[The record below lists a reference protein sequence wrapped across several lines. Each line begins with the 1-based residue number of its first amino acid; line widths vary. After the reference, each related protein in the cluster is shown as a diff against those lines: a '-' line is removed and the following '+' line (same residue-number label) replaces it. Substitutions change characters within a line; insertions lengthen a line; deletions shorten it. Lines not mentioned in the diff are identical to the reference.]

1 MLAQR
6 ARRSLALL
14 LAALTLALA
23 AALAACTGGSDEPP
37 APSATTPI
45 AATAT
50 ATPTATATAT
60 PTAPPATATA
70 MATPTPAPTETPL
83 SSPTATATPS
93 PTPTATPTPTPT
105 AQPTAFRYDS
115 YDTTGAV
122 AEPGSYAFLADPADS
137 TSAVTTYEGLR
148 DGTAR
153 ALRIHA
159 TDADGVSRAAFL
171 DTVEVGDLFEWYEA
185 DDCFVRYTVNGVTAG
200 ASTRDFAVKWM
211 TYAFTGYSG
220 AIATDATV
228 SVKFGPLPNLGGTGI
243 TAPVVHGVYQIV
255 PVGWTGA
262 TKASVRSERSTSY
275 PPERLTG
282 DISVARQM
290 RYWRDPTVP
299 ERWVFSYA
307 DEGGNDVQPVDG
319 YCARWVTPTGDRGF
333 QVCGKR
339 GHRIWFGDGEGSWH
353 GGNSLFETRVVA
365 GRPATVIY
373 SKTDPIFPLQMHVYD
388 AATDVEYTI
397 HGYDQ
402 SVRGGQ
408 VDAVSAILEGMFQPP
423 NPLPPQTT
431 FRYDSY
437 DTSGEVAEPGSYAFL
452 ANPADTSS
460 AVTTYEDLRDGSAT
474 ALRIHEA
481 DADGVPRAAF
491 LDTVEVG
498 DLFEWRQAEDCWV
511 RYQIEL
517 TPIAGTGATR
527 DFGIRWVTYAPT
539 GCSGAVPATSAST
552 MEWRPPDAIQ
562 SPALTSPVR
571 HGQYLLIPTPAWD
584 GPMAPGEKGDDPLRL
599 TGILD

>member
-1 MLAQR
+1 M
-6 ARRSLALL
+6 
-14 LAALTLALA
+14 
-23 AALAACTGGSDEPP
+23 
-37 APSATTPI
+37 
-45 AATAT
+45 
-50 ATPTATATAT
+50 
-60 PTAPPATATA
+60 
-70 MATPTPAPTETPL
+70 
-83 SSPTATATPS
+83 
-93 PTPTATPTPTPT
+93 
-105 AQPTAFRYDS
+105 
-115 YDTTGAV
+115 
-122 AEPGSYAFLADPADS
+122 
-137 TSAVTTYEGLR
+137 
-148 DGTAR
+148 
-153 ALRIHA
+153 
-159 TDADGVSRAAFL
+159 
-171 DTVEVGDLFEWYEA
+171 GDLFEWREA
-185 DDCFVRYTVNGVTAG
+185 EDCFVRYTVNGVTAG

-211 TYAFTGYSG
+211 TYAFTGCSG

-262 TKASVRSERSTSY
+262 TKAAVRSERSTSY

-402 SVRGGQ
+402 MRPGRPGRCGQ
-408 VDAVSAILEGMFQPP
+408 RNPGRYVPASKPAPAADSA
-423 NPLPPQTT
+423 
-431 FRYDSY
+431 FRYDTY
-437 DTSGEVAEPGSYAFL
+437 DTTGAAAEPGSYAFL
-452 ANPADTSS
+452 VDAGEAAS
-460 AVTTYEDLRDGSAT
+460 VGHHLRGACAT
-474 ALRIHEA
+474 ARRRPCA
-481 DADGVPRAAF
+481 STTRTPTASRAPPSST
-491 LDTVEVG
+491 LS
-498 DLFEWRQAEDCWV
+498 R
-511 RYQIEL
+511 
-517 TPIAGTGATR
+517 
-527 DFGIRWVTYAPT
+527 
-539 GCSGAVPATSAST
+539 PATSSSGGRRRTASCAT
-552 MEWRPPDAIQ
+552 G
-562 SPALTSPVR
+562 SPR
-571 HGQYLLIPTPAWD
+571 
-584 GPMAPGEKGDDPLRL
+584 
-599 TGILD
+599 